1 MEIFLPDRFID
12 CRILISLAH
21 RPRVRFGGGNLVWSA
36 TVSLNR
42 LLRIL
47 FASFTCVVLI
57 LPAYAASGKKKAW
70 TMFEAAAKSNSAA
83 QRSIGIRALGLLRD
97 NLHARE
103 LAEGALDDEKPEVRV
118 AAATALGQ
126 MHAVESVPRLQ
137 KLLDDKRMAVVM
149 AAAHALHDLKNDA
162 AANALY
168 LDVLTG
174 ERKGDGLIAEQ
185 IDTLHNPKALAIIGV
200 EQGIGYVPF
209 AGIGWDAWR
218 YTHKKDPHPARAVA
232 ATLLAR
238 DPDPKI
244 GAALVKAALND
255 KDWIVR
261 AAAVEAIAQ
270 RADPSLEEKIE
281 ISLYDV
287 NAHVRYTAAAAVIRL
302 SALMKKD
309 TRKETEKKTIPSQQ
323 ATAATVPAR

>member
-1 MEIFLPDRFID
+1 V
-12 CRILISLAH
+12 
-21 RPRVRFGGGNLVWSA
+21 PR
-36 TVSLNR
+36 NR
-42 LLRIL
+42 LSRLSIAL
-47 FASFTCVVLI
+47 LIFCTVAALPSIAS
-57 LPAYAASGKKKAW
+57 SGKKKAW
-70 TMFEAAAKSNSAA
+70 SMFEAAANSKSPT

-97 NLHARE
+97 NVHARE
-103 LAEGALDDEKPEVRV
+103 LAEAALNDDRPEVRV

-126 MHAVESVPRLQ
+126 MHAIDSVPKLQ

-149 AAAHALHDLKNDA
+149 AAAHSLHDLKDDA
-162 AANALY
+162 AANAIY

-185 IDTLHNPKALAIIGV
+185 MDTLHNPKELAMIGV

-218 YTHKKDPHPARAVA
+218 YTHKKDPHPARAIA
-232 ATLLAR
+232 ATLLAH
-238 DPDPKI
+238 DPDPKA
-244 GAALVKAALND
+244 GYALVKAALND

-270 RADPSLEEKIE
+270 RGDPSLEEKIE
-281 ISLYDV
+281 LSLYDV

-302 SALMKKD
+302 SALVKKD
-309 TRKETEKKTIPSQQ
+309 IHRDAEKKTSLSQPSQ
-323 ATAATVPAR
+323 APAVAASR

>member
-1 MEIFLPDRFID
+1 M
-12 CRILISLAH
+12 SLA
-21 RPRVRFGGGNLVWSA
+21 
-36 TVSLNR
+36 R
-42 LLRIL
+42 LSRISIAAL
-47 FASFTCVVLI
+47 TCVLLTV
-57 LPAYAASGKKKAW
+57 PSNAASGKKKAW
-70 TMFEAAAKSNSAA
+70 GMFETAAKSNSAT

-97 NLHARE
+97 NAHARE
-103 LAEGALDDEKPEVRV
+103 LAEGALTDDRPEVRA

-126 MHAVESVPRLQ
+126 MHAVESVAKLQ
-137 KLLDDKRMAVVM
+137 KLLEDKRMTVVM
-149 AAAHALHDLKNDA
+149 AAAHSLHDLKDDA
-162 AANALY
+162 AANAIY
-168 LDVLTG
+168 LDVLSG

-185 IDTLHNPKALAIIGV
+185 MDTLHNPKALAMIGV

-238 DPDPKI
+238 DPDPKT
-244 GAALVKAALND
+244 GQALLKAALND

-270 RADPSLEEKIE
+270 RGDPSLEEKIE

-302 SALMKKD
+302 SALTKKD
-309 TRKETEKKTIPSQQ
+309 NRKDTEKKTALTQPNQTP
-323 ATAATVPAR
+323 AVAASR